1 MFLLLL
7 RISAA
12 DIRRGGKRILVGAS
26 ACETVTGS
34 TFADVAPLE
43 EEPEVDASA
52 IGTVAGPAGSTG
64 EGAADGAG
72 ERM

>member
-26 ACETVTGS
+26 ACEMVTGS
-34 TFADVAPLE
+34 TATEVAPLE

-52 IGTVAGPAGSTG
+52 VDTVAGLAFSMG
-64 EGAADGAG
+64 EGAAEGAG
-72 ERM
+72 DRI